1 MATEFLWGL
10 LSIILIDLVL
20 AGDNALVIASATRKL
35 EGRIKRLA
43 MLFGTVAAAALRIVF
58 LLLASWL
65 LELPYLYLVGGAY
78 IIFVAFKLLS
88 GREAD
93 GCKKEA
99 KPGEHIFEAAWIIGS
114 ADALMSMDNVLA
126 VAGAAGGNYRLFILG
141 VLISVPIIFFA
152 ATLLSKLMQRY
163 PVVILIG
170 SLVLARVGGKMIA
183 EERIFAPWLTDFWHY
198 ALQAGAILL
207 VLGFYFLKRCR
218 K

>member
-35 EGRIKRLA
+35 EGRTRRLA
-43 MLFGTVAAAALRIVF
+43 MLFGTIAAAVLRIVF
-58 LLLASWL
+58 LLIASWL

-88 GREAD
+88 GRESD
-93 GCKKEA
+93 GCKSKD
-99 KPGEHIFEAAWIIGS
+99 KSGEHIFEAAWIIGS

-126 VAGAAGGNYRLFILG
+126 VAGASGGNYRLFILG

-152 ATLLSKLMQRY
+152 ATLLSRLMQRY

-183 EERIFAPWLTDFWHY
+183 EERIFGAFMTDFWNY
-198 ALQAGAILL
+198 AIQGIAMLL
-207 VLGFYFLKRCR
+207 VLGFYFFKRCR